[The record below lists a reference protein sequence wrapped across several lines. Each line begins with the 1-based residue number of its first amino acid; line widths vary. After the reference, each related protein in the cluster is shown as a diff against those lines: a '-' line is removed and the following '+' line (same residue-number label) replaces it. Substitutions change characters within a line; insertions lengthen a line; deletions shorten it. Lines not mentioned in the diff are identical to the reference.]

1 MNLIVV
7 GASYRTA
14 PVELLETLSLVDGAR
29 ALPRLLSDGRVGEAV
44 VLSTCNR
51 VEVYAAAPA
60 FHPGLSHLGDV
71 LAELTGLPADQLA
84 SSLYVHHGED
94 AVRHVFRVAAGLD
107 SMVAGEAQILG
118 QLREAY
124 QSATDADATGRML
137 HELLQQAL
145 RVGKR
150 AHAETGIDHAPRSM
164 VSAALDHAVA
174 APDHA
179 VEQPRNWLV
188 VGAGAM
194 GALSVAE
201 LSRREAGTVTVVNRG
216 PDRALRLAQA
226 YGAHAA
232 PIERLPE
239 LLAAADV
246 VITATAS
253 VDHVLTVENVRAA
266 RTGATKILTII
277 DLALPRDVEPE
288 VGGLDGVRLVDV
300 ARLGAVVAQP
310 ADLEVMAVEQIVDAE
325 VEAYAGWLRGAEVAP
340 TVAALRARAD
350 DVVTAELRRLTQR
363 RADLTDEQRAE
374 VAHTVHRIVQRLLHQ
389 PTVRVRQLA
398 AEPGGAAY
406 AQLLRDLFDL
416 SVIPGS
422 PDQTT
427 TVADVPD
434 VSGRPVT
441 EEGAR

>member
-14 PVELLETLSLVDGAR
+14 PVELLERLSLVDGAT
-29 ALPRLLSDGRVGEAV
+29 ALPRLLADGRVGEAV
-44 VLSTCNR
+44 VVSTCNR

-60 FHPGLSHLGDV
+60 FHAGLSHLGDV
-71 LAELTGLPADQLA
+71 LGELTGLPADRLA
-84 SSLYVHHGED
+84 SSLYVHHGQD

-124 QSATDADATGRML
+124 QAATDADATGRML

-174 APDHA
+174 ESA
-179 VEQPRNWLV
+179 QPRNWLV

-201 LSRREAGTVTVVNRG
+201 LSRRAAGTVTVVNRG
-216 PDRALRLAQA
+216 ADRALRLAQA

-253 VDHVLTVENVRAA
+253 VEHVLTVENVRAA

-398 AEPGGAAY
+398 AEPGGEAY

-422 PDQTT
+422 PDQKT

>member
-14 PVELLETLSLVDGAR
+14 PVELLEQLSRVDGPQ
-29 ALPRLLSDGRVGEAV
+29 ALPKLRSGGELAEAV
-44 VLSTCNR
+44 VVSTCNR
-51 VEVYAAAPA
+51 VEVYAAVPA
-60 FHPGLSHLGDV
+60 VHAGLSRLGAV
-71 LAELTGLPADQLA
+71 LSELSGVPAEQLA
-84 SSLYVHHGED
+84 NTLYVHHGQD

-124 QSATDADATGRML
+124 QHSTEADAAGRVL

-164 VSAALDHAVA
+164 VSAALDHAVTGPA
-174 APDHA
+174 AERD
-179 VEQPRNWLV
+179 WLI

-201 LSRREAGTVTVVNRG
+201 LTRRGAGTVTVLNRG
-216 PDRALRLAQA
+216 LERAQRLAGA
-226 YGAHAA
+226 YGCTAA
-232 PIERLPE
+232 PMDRLPE
-239 LLAAADV
+239 LLATADV

-253 VDHVLTVENVRAA
+253 AEHVLTVQNGGAA
-266 RTGATKILTII
+266 RAGSAKILTII
-277 DLALPRDVEPE
+277 DLALPRDVEPA
-288 VGGLDGVRLVDV
+288 VADLDGVRLVDV
-300 ARLGAVVAQP
+300 ARLGTALDPGSADAPVCRRSAADREVA
-310 ADLEVMAVEQIVDAE
+310 AVEEIVAGE
-325 VEAYAGWLRGAEVAP
+325 VETYASWLRGAEVAP
-340 TVAALRARAD
+340 TVAALRARAE
-350 DVVTAELRRLTQR
+350 DVVSAEMRRLTQR
-363 RADLTDEQRAE
+363 RSDLTDEQRAD

-398 AEPGGAAY
+398 AEPGGEAY
-406 AQLLRDLFDL
+406 ARLLRDLFDL

-422 PDQTT
+422 PDHTT
-427 TVADVPD
+427 IADVPD
-434 VSGRPVT
+434 LKG
-441 EEGAR
+441 GA

>member
-14 PVELLETLSLVDGAR
+14 PVELLEQLSRVDGPQ
-29 ALPRLLSDGRVGEAV
+29 ALPKLLSGGELAEAV
-44 VLSTCNR
+44 VVSTCNR
-51 VEVYAAAPA
+51 VEVYAAVPA
-60 FHPGLSHLGDV
+60 FHAGLSRLGEV
-71 LAELTGLPADQLA
+71 LSELSGVPAEQLA
-84 SSLYVHHGED
+84 NTLYVHHGQD

-124 QSATDADATGRML
+124 QQSTEADATGKVL

-164 VSAALDHAVA
+164 VSAALDHAVTA
-174 APDHA
+174 ADGD
-179 VEQPRNWLV
+179 WLV

-201 LSRREAGTVTVVNRG
+201 LTRRGAGTVTVLNRG
-216 PDRALRLAQA
+216 LDRAQRLADA
-226 YGAHAA
+226 YGCAAA
-232 PIERLPE
+232 PMDRLPE
-239 LLAAADV
+239 LLATADV

-253 VDHVLTVENVRAA
+253 AEHVLTVENVGAA
-266 RTGATKILTII
+266 RAGSPKILTII
-277 DLALPRDVEPE
+277 DLALPRDVEPA
-288 VGGLDGVRLVDV
+288 VAALDGVRLVDV
-300 ARLGAVVAQP
+300 ARLGTVLDPGAAGAPVCRRSAADREVA
-310 ADLEVMAVEQIVDAE
+310 AVEEIVAGE
-325 VEAYAGWLRGAEVAP
+325 VETYASWLRGAEVAP
-340 TVAALRARAD
+340 TVAALRARAE
-350 DVVTAELRRLTQR
+350 DVVSAELRRLAQR
-363 RADLTDEQRAE
+363 RSDLTDEQRAD

-398 AEPGGAAY
+398 AEPGGEAY
-406 AQLLRDLFDL
+406 ARLLRDLFDL

-422 PDQTT
+422 PDHT

-434 VSGRPVT
+434 LKG
-441 EEGAR
+441 GA

>member
-14 PVELLETLSLVDGAR
+14 PVELLEQLSLVDGAR
-29 ALPRLLSDGRVGEAV
+29 ALPRLLADGRVGEAV

-51 VEVYAAAPA
+51 VEVYAAVPA

-71 LAELTGLPADQLA
+71 LAELTGLPAERLA
-84 SSLYVHHGED
+84 SSLYVHHGDD

-124 QSATDADATGRML
+124 QSATDADATGRVL

-174 APDHA
+174 QS
-179 VEQPRNWLV
+179 EQACDWLV

-194 GALSVAE
+194 GALAVAE
-201 LSRREAGTVTVVNRG
+201 LTRRGAGTVTVVNRG
-216 PDRALRLAQA
+216 HERAERLAQA
-226 YGAHAA
+226 YGAQAA
-232 PIERLPE
+232 PFERLPE

-253 VDHVLTVENVRAA
+253 VDHVLTVDNVCAA
-266 RTGATKILTII
+266 RTGAAKILTII

-310 ADLEVMAVEQIVDAE
+310 ADREVLAVERIVDAE
-325 VEAYAGWLRGAEVAP
+325 VETYAGWLRGAEVAP

-398 AEPGGAAY
+398 AEPGGEAY

-422 PDQTT
+422 PAKT

>member
-14 PVELLETLSLVDGAR
+14 PVELLEQLSRVDGPQ
-29 ALPRLLSDGRVGEAV
+29 ALPKLLSGGELAEAV
-44 VLSTCNR
+44 VVSTCNR
-51 VEVYAAAPA
+51 VEVYAAVPA
-60 FHPGLSHLGDV
+60 FHVGLSRLGEV
-71 LAELTGLPADQLA
+71 LSELSGVPAEQLA
-84 SSLYVHHGED
+84 NTLYVHHGQD

-124 QSATDADATGRML
+124 QHATEADAAGRVL

-164 VSAALDHAVA
+164 VSAALDHAVTGA
-174 APDHA
+174 DA
-179 VEQPRNWLV
+179 RNWLV

-201 LSRREAGTVTVVNRG
+201 LTRRGAGTVTVLNRG
-216 PDRALRLAQA
+216 LDRAQRLADA
-226 YGAHAA
+226 YGCAAA
-232 PIERLPE
+232 PMDRLPE
-239 LLAAADV
+239 LLAEADV

-253 VDHVLTVENVRAA
+253 TEHVLTVRNVGAA
-266 RTGATKILTII
+266 RAGSPKILTII
-277 DLALPRDVEPE
+277 DLALPRDVEPA
-288 VGGLDGVRLVDV
+288 VADLDGVRLVDV
-300 ARLGAVVAQP
+300 ARLGTVLDPGSAETPVCRRSSADREVA
-310 ADLEVMAVEQIVDAE
+310 AVEEIVAGE
-325 VEAYAGWLRGAEVAP
+325 VETYASWLRGAEVAP
-340 TVAALRARAD
+340 TVAALRARAE
-350 DVVTAELRRLTQR
+350 DVVSAELRRLAQR
-363 RADLTDEQRAE
+363 RGDLTDEQRAD

-398 AEPGGAAY
+398 AEPGGEAY
-406 AQLLRDLFDL
+406 ASLLRDLFDL

-422 PDQTT
+422 PDHT

-434 VSGRPVT
+434 LKG
-441 EEGAR
+441 GA